1 VSNRTIQVDD
11 RLHAYL
17 LAASLR
23 EPEVLQ
29 RLRAETARHAF
40 SGMQISPEQGQL
52 MGFLVEAL
60 GVRRAL
66 EVGVFTGYSSTVVA
80 LAMPPDGR
88 LVACDLS
95 EEFTSVARRYWREA
109 GVEDR
114 IDLRLGPA
122 MDTLAGLIRDGAA
135 GSFDFAF
142 VDADKENYLGYYEH
156 CLTLVRPGGII
167 AFDNVLWNGRV
178 ADPTDQ
184 RATTVCIRALN
195 ERVHGDPRVSISLVP
210 IGDGV
215 FFARKRP

>member
-1 VSNRTIQVDD
+1 MSNRTIQVDD

-23 EPEVLQ
+23 EPDVLT
-29 RLRAETARHAF
+29 RLRAETARHTL

-52 MGFLVEAL
+52 MGFLIEAL

-80 LAMPPDGR
+80 LAMPAEGR
-88 LVACDLS
+88 LIACDVS
-95 EEFTSVARRYWREA
+95 EEFTNVARRYWREA

-114 IDLRLGPA
+114 IELRLGPA
-122 MDTLAGLIRDGAA
+122 MDTLAGLVKEGAA

-156 CLTLVRPGGII
+156 CLTLLRPGGVI
-167 AFDNVLWNGRV
+167 AFDNVLWSGRV
-178 ADPTDQ
+178 ADPSDQ
-184 RATTVCIRALN
+184 SESTKCIRALN
-195 ERVHGDPRVSISLVP
+195 EKVHGDERVTTSLVP

-215 FFARKRP
+215 LLARKRG

>member
-1 VSNRTIQVDD
+1 VSTRTIQVDD

-17 LAASLR
+17 LAVSLR
-23 EPEVLQ
+23 EPEVLAK
-29 RLRAETARHAF
+29 LRAETARHAL

-52 MGFLVEAL
+52 MAFLVEAL

-66 EVGVFTGYSSTVVA
+66 EVGVFTGYSSTIVA

-88 LVACDLS
+88 LVACDVS
-95 EEFTSVARRYWREA
+95 EEFTNVARRYWREA

-122 MDTLAGLIRDGAA
+122 LDTLGTLIEQGAS

-156 CLTLVRPGGII
+156 CLTLLRVGGVI
-167 AFDNVLWNGRV
+167 AFDNVLWSGRV
-178 ADPTDQ
+178 ADPNDQ
-184 RATTVCIRALN
+184 SESTKAIRALN
-195 ERVHGDPRVSISLVP
+195 EKIHGDERVTISLVP

-215 FFARKRP
+215 LLAKKRG

>member
-1 VSNRTIQVDD
+1 MDG
-11 RLHAYL
+11 RLRAYL

-23 EPEVLQ
+23 EPEVLR
-29 RLRAETARHAF
+29 RLREETSHHAF

-95 EEFTSVARRYWREA
+95 EEFTRVARRYWREA

-114 IDLRLGPA
+114 IELRLGAA
-122 MDTLAGLIRDGAA
+122 METLAALLREGAA
-135 GSFDFAF
+135 GTFDFAF

-156 CLTLVRPGGII
+156 CLSLVRQGGVI
-167 AFDNVLWNGRV
+167 AFDNVLWDGRV
-178 ADPTDQ
+178 ADPNDNSE
-184 RATTVCIRALN
+184 TTLAIRALN
-195 ERVHGDPRVSISLVP
+195 DTVHRDPRVSTSLIP

-215 FFARKRP
+215 LLARKR